1 MIRSRLLGPALLLA
15 ACACALPGVAVASER
30 SFPSTGD
37 PVSGL
42 LILLVLFL
50 AIILFG
56 CTYLILDRVEQRRVN
71 GMKGRNDVEGLVRGL
86 RSSWLGPKA
95 ARALGEI
102 GDPMAVE
109 PLVVALCDR
118 HDDVRKAAAEALG
131 AIGDER
137 ALTPLSRTLEDS
149 YASVRDQARQAI
161 DNIKRKSRE
170 GPVTS

>member
-1 MIRSRLLGPALLLA
+1 MLA

-42 LILLVLFL
+42 IILLVLFL
-50 AIILFG
+50 AVILFG
-56 CTYLILDRVEQRRVN
+56 CSYLVLDRMEQRRVN

-109 PLVVALCDR
+109 PLVGALCDR
-118 HDDVRKAAAEALG
+118 HDDVRGAAAEALG

-137 ALTPLSRTLEDS
+137 ALSPLSRSLEDK
-149 YASVRDQARQAI
+149 YATVRDRARNAI
-161 DNIKRKSRE
+161 DDINRKSRE
-170 GPVTS
+170 RPKAS